1 MEVKSVGKFC
11 FIRVDDE
18 VPQDGGAKQHS
29 DTKSIQ
35 RMYFEKHLRVIFCSF
50 STQYFKFT
58 MTTAI
63 TTDIY
68 VCMHTYMYVNI
79 IYTPEN
85 LQMRSNCEVTV
96 HADIP

>member
-1 MEVKSVGKFC
+1 
-11 FIRVDDE
+11 
-18 VPQDGGAKQHS
+18 
-29 DTKSIQ
+29 
-35 RMYFEKHLRVIFCSF
+35 
-50 STQYFKFT
+50 